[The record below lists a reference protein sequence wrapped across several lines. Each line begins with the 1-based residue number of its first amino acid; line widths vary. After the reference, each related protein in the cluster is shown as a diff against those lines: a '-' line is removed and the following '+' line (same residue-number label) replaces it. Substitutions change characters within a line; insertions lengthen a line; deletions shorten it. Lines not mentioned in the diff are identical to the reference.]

1 MLTTESLLEIYVID
15 VGQGDGILI
24 RTPDD
29 KWHLI
34 DAGVENDKQMTK
46 KGTANLLRWKFQE
59 DLRRETVF
67 LENVIVTHPNSD
79 HFGGMLNVLSG
90 HLADGRSFPIE
101 VEHFYHSGL
110 AYFTASP

>member
-1 MLTTESLLEIYVID
+1 MFARGRNGWVATDVLTTESLLEIYVID

-67 LENVIVTHPNSD
+67 LENVIVAKL
-79 HFGGMLNVLSG
+79 GG
-90 HLADGRSFPIE
+90 PIRFAGFIA
-101 VEHFYHSGL
+101 H
-110 AYFTASP
+110 